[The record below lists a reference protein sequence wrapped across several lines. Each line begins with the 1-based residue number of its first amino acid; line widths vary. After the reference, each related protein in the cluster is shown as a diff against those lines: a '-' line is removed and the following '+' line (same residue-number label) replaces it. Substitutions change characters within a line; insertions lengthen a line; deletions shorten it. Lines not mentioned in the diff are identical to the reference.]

1 MLQLYC
7 NIIGYVDI
15 WSLFNAAVEMKL
27 KQIFLSYTECIK
39 WNSTQNKINFFCK
52 VVNFPTHQHGPL
64 WSWTYGSWIYNYL
77 CNQCLSQV
85 HGEVYSIQH
94 YVIKF
99 ISDLQQIGGFLRVLF
114 GFLHQYNCRHDIAEI
129 LLKVALNT
137 INQTKST
144 QFFK

>member
-1 MLQLYC
+1 MLIFGLC
-7 NIIGYVDI
+7 LNEIETNIFIIYRMYQME
-15 WSLFNAAVEMKL
+15 LNF
-27 KQIFLSYTECIK
+27 
-39 WNSTQNKINFFCK
+39 STQNKINFFCK

-77 CNQCLSQV
+77 CNQCLSPV